1 MRTET
6 QELKHIIHTQQTALE
21 VLGKALANRTQEL
34 KQGIELLDTG
44 KVIMEEL
51 IARLDLVQALMLETH
66 EPVTDTYAIAG
77 APLRNAV
84 APQPRHF

>member
-21 VLGKALANRTQEL
+21 VIGKALANRTHEV
-34 KQGIELLDTG
+34 KQAVELLDTG

-51 IARLDLVQALMLETH
+51 IARLDLVQALMMEHYNLD
-66 EPVTDTYAIAG
+66 TDSYTIAG

-84 APQPRHF
+84 APRPRHI